1 MGSSRTSMSEA
12 ERARAIS
19 SSVAVLFGI
28 RFKNKTRNGRTSS
41 GHSSATCLPSARK
54 TDRAGKSGGRINIS
68 SVFTMP
74 QKYEKKDEAARK
86 ARTTIPATTNR
97 LQKSDGAD
105 HETGLPSFYIN
116 IFNFQPAE
124 TGAQMRPASSRNRDK
139 NHYMASGKNYM
150 ACRKNRSAG

>member
-1 MGSSRTSMSEA
+1 
-12 ERARAIS
+12 
-19 SSVAVLFGI
+19 
-28 RFKNKTRNGRTSS
+28 
-41 GHSSATCLPSARK
+41 
-54 TDRAGKSGGRINIS
+54 
-68 SVFTMP
+68 MP

-124 TGAQMRPASSRNRDK
+124 TGAQVRPVFSQNRDK
-139 NHYMASGKNYM
+139 NRYMASGKNYM